1 MPDERKVVLDFQGVT
16 LSFGGLTAVDDFSFQ
31 VHENEILSIIGPN
44 GSGKTTTFNLI
55 TGLYEPDSGD
65 IMLQGESIAGL
76 RPDQIQERGV
86 SRTFQTLRLFNNMTV
101 MENVLV
107 GMHATTSSGVLAS
120 MFRLPSVRREEEE
133 MREKAREIFA
143 MFPGRFSGPRQDHPA
158 YSLSYANR
166 RRLEIARALAPDPA
180 LLLLDE
186 PVAGMNPAETLE
198 VMEQIKELK
207 KRGYTILMI
216 EHDMK
221 VIMGAS
227 DRVIAMDHGER
238 IAEGTPEEVADDP
251 SVVEAYLG
259 KRGAE
264 TA

>member
-1 MPDERKVVLDFQGVT
+1 MSDERKTVLDFQGVT
-16 LSFGGLTAVDDFSFQ
+16 LSFGGLRAVDDFSFQ
-31 VHENEILSIIGPN
+31 VYENEILSIIGPN

-101 MENVLV
+101 LENVLV
-107 GMHATTSSGVLAS
+107 GMHAQTKSGVVAS
-120 MFRLPSVRREEEE
+120 MLRLPSVRREEER
-133 MREKAREIFA
+133 MREKAREVLS
-143 MFPGRFSGPRQDHPA
+143 MFPGRFSGPRQGHPA
-158 YSLSYANR
+158 FSLSYANR
-166 RRLEIARALAPDPA
+166 RRLEISRALASDPA

-238 IAEGTPEEVADDP
+238 IAEGTPQQVAEDP

>member
-1 MPDERKVVLDFQGVT
+1 MNDVVLDFRSAT
-16 LSFGGLTAVDDFSFQ
+16 KSFGGLKAVNDLSFQ
-31 VHENEILSIIGPN
+31 VHEGEILSLIGPN

-65 IMLQGESIAGL
+65 ILLKGESIAGL
-76 RPDQIQERGV
+76 RPDQIHKRGI
-86 SRTFQTLRLFNNMTV
+86 SRTFQMLRLFNNMTV
-101 MENVLV
+101 LENVLV
-107 GMHATTSSGVLAS
+107 GQHGHTRSGIWSAAL
-120 MFRLPSVRREEEE
+120 RLPRMRHEEDAA
-133 MREKAREIFA
+133 REKAKEILS
-143 MFPGRFSGPRQDHPA
+143 MFPGRFSGPRQNHPA

-166 RRLEIARALAPDPA
+166 RRLEIARAIVSDPV

-198 VMEQIKELK
+198 VMEQIKSL
-207 KRGYTILMI
+207 RDNGYTILMI

-227 DRVIAMDHGER
+227 DRVIAMDHGVK
-238 IAEGTPEEVADDP
+238 IAEGAPADVANHP

-259 KRGAE
+259 KRGADA